1 MKNKKVLTLLSLIIA
16 LISSITSLT
25 GMLSQQGPGLHE
37 YETIRGKTV
46 EIYGKGVYQHMT
58 ADVAIQGIA
67 QDYVTLFIAIPF
79 LLFALWRY
87 RKGSLKGHFFLA
99 GTLGYFFVTYLFYT
113 TMGMYNFLFLLYLI
127 LLCCSFF
134 GLLISMISVHHSKLQ
149 NKFSAKAPAK
159 FTGGFLIFN
168 SVAIALLW
176 LEVIVPPLL
185 NGTIYPDSLNH
196 YTTLI
201 VQGLD
206 LGLLLPI
213 GFVSGWLL
221 IKKEVIGFLAGTTYI
236 IFLAF
241 LMTALTAKIIAM
253 ANHGVNVIPV
263 IFIIPTINVVTIAS
277 AVLMTKHIKDDDN

>member
-1 MKNKKVLTLLSLIIA
+1 MKNKRTLTTLVII
-16 LISSITSLT
+16 IVITSAIASST
-25 GMLSQQGPGLHE
+25 GILSKEGPGVYE

-46 EIYGKGVYQHMT
+46 EIYGKGLYQHMT

-67 QDYVTLFIAIPF
+67 QDYVTLFLAIPF

-87 RKGSLKGHFFLA
+87 RKGSLKGHFLLA

-113 TMGMYNFLFLLYLI
+113 VMGMYNYLFLLYLV

-134 GLLISMISVHHSKLQ
+134 GLLILLISVNLPTLKS
-149 NKFSAKAPAK
+149 KFSLKTPAK
-159 FTGGFLIFN
+159 LTGGFLIFN
-168 SVAIALLW
+168 SIAIAYLW
-176 LEVIVPPLL
+176 LEMIIPPLL
-185 NGTIYPDSLNH
+185 DGTIYPDALNH
-196 YTTLI
+196 FTTLI

-213 GFVSGWLL
+213 CFVSGWLL
-221 IKKEVIGFLAGTTYI
+221 LKKEPMGYLATTVYMVFLS
-236 IFLAF
+236 F

-263 IFIIPTINVVTIAS
+263 VFIIPVINLITITCAL
-277 AVLMTKHIKDDDN
+277 LMIKNIVRD